1 MTILG
6 AESYNGP
13 RNSADLQAAGSWASP
28 AALTGGGVPYGDPL
42 QYRSL
47 MRPVTAVSSSAYPF
61 ASASGN
67 DAYMNVRRIGNA
79 QDLYTAGGFWLGFTA
94 ASLSASATNFVSDGT
109 NIFGMNTLGTSR
121 ATTDYA
127 IWSDVTNTVVNAGD
141 TTAVGGIP
149 TYAGGKYYVMGS
161 NTGWASSD
169 SIPGTFTYTAFN
181 IGGGPG
187 FYGFL
192 PPAAPD
198 NLYYVYGYVFAGGF
212 QSRVWTSATGA
223 AGSWAVSSGSFPG
236 GGVINMFRVG
246 GAVYAVSQPLD
257 GSVQVCYLSRSPD
270 GITWT
275 NITNTNIRNSFQTM
289 AANPTTVVVGG
300 VGGRLFSSSDDG
312 LTFIQRSIGTTAN
325 VIGVVWTGTEFVAF
339 LHNLDILYSAD
350 GATWTLK
357 PRDLVPSTYDPLI
370 TSGQLFSTTQ
380 GTFFVNPVYSF
391 RWDAVNKRWDCL
403 RAALFGGLTN
413 GAVTQ
418 PTGFFFGSGTS
429 PTGTITGGRG
439 MCGFVQY
446 ATRLDT
452 VGTASTSAWT
462 LQQTLVNAAPVPN
475 QVARFEM
482 SATAVPGQAVPTFD
496 VQWIYNGTPST
507 TVLRVTAASAAQ
519 DVYFTTASTGHNQW
533 TNVVYGNMAGTRNRG
548 PMGDVRI
555 LKKPNTTDVQA
566 QWEKLPT
573 DAASNAVAAS
583 GNGSLTLKT
592 SSVQS
597 LAVDDTDEY
606 TGAPVT
612 IPAGYKVSALMVSAG
627 AQRLGIPTPSVTL
640 GVIDNGA
647 ALPVATASLTGS
659 TATIVPLSQI
669 YETTDSGESWD
680 AASLATS
687 SVAIKRTV

>member
-28 AALTGGGVPYGDPL
+28 AALTGGGVPYGAPL

-47 MRPVTAVSSSAYPF
+47 MRSNTAVSSSAYPF
-61 ASASGN
+61 TLTTGN
-67 DAYMNVRRIGNA
+67 DAFMNVRRIGNA

-94 ASLSASATNFVSDGT
+94 TSLSASASNFVTNGT
-109 NIFGMNTLGTSR
+109 DIFGMNTIGTARTS
-121 ATTDYA
+121 TDRVV
-127 IWSDVTNTVVNAGD
+127 WSDVTNTVINIAG
-141 TTAVGGIP
+141 TTAIGNTPV
-149 TYAGGKYYVMGS
+149 YVGGKYYVMVS
-161 NTGWASSD
+161 NTGWASGD
-169 SIPGTFTYTAFN
+169 SIPGTFTYTAFS

-187 FYGFL
+187 FYGFM

-212 QSRVWTSATGA
+212 QSRLWTSASGGA
-223 AGSWAVSSGSFPG
+223 GTWAISSGSFPG
-236 GGVINMFRVG
+236 GGVVNMFRAG

-257 GSVQVCYLSRSPD
+257 GSVQVSYLSRSPD

-275 NITNTNIRNSFQTM
+275 NKGNTNTRNGYQTM
-289 AANPTTVVVGG
+289 AASPTTIVVGG
-300 VGGRLFSSSDDG
+300 VGGRIFSSTDDG
-312 LTFIQRSIGTTAN
+312 ETFVQRTSGTTAN
-325 VIGVVWTGTEFVAF
+325 VVSVVWTGTEFVAF
-339 LHNLDILYSAD
+339 LHNLDIMYSAD
-350 GATWTLK
+350 GLTWTVK

-370 TSGQLFSTTQ
+370 TSGQVLVTTT
-380 GTFFVNPVYSF
+380 GTFFVNPVYTF
-391 RWDAVNKRWDCL
+391 KWDEVGKRWECL
-403 RAALFGGLTN
+403 RAAQAGALSN
-413 GAVTQ
+413 GAITQ

-429 PTGTITGGRG
+429 PTGAITGGRG

-446 ATRLDT
+446 LSRLDA
-452 VGTASTSAWT
+452 VGTASTNAWS
-462 LQQTLVNAAPVPN
+462 LQQTFVNAAMVQDQP
-475 QVARFEM
+475 ARFEM
-482 SATAVPGQAVPTFD
+482 SATAVPGQSVPTFD
-496 VQWIYNGTPST
+496 VQWIYNGTPGST
-507 TVLRVTAASAAQ
+507 TLRVTAASAAQ
-519 DVYFTTASTGHNQW
+519 DVYFTTAATGHNQW
-533 TNVVYGNMAGTRNRG
+533 TNVVYGNMAGTRNKG

-555 LKKPNTTDVQA
+555 LKKSNTTDVQA
-566 QWEKLPT
+566 QWERVPG

-606 TGAPVT
+606 TGAPVD

-647 ALPVATASLTGS
+647 ALPVATANLTGS

-669 YETTDSGESWD
+669 YETTDSGEPWD
-680 AASLATS
+680 ADSLATS

>member
-94 ASLSASATNFVSDGT
+94 ACLRPSNNFVTNGTDIYGFT
-109 NIFGMNTLGTSR
+109 NIGTANT
-121 ATTDYA
+121 TTDNV
-127 IWSDVTNTVVNAGD
+127 IWSEATNTVINIGASTGLGGD
-141 TTAVGGIP
+141 PVYT
-149 TYAGGKYYVMGS
+149 GGKYYAPVS
-161 NTGWASSD
+161 NTGWASGD
-169 SIPGTFTYTAFN
+169 TIPGTFTYTAFN
-181 IGGGPG
+181 ISGNNGY
-187 FYGFL
+187 YGFL
-192 PPAAPD
+192 PAAAPD
-198 NLYYVYGYVFAGGF
+198 NLYYVYGYVYAGGF
-212 QSRVWTSATGA
+212 QTRMWSSTTGG
-223 AGSWAVSSGSFPG
+223 AGTWNIVSGSFPG
-236 GGVINMFRVG
+236 GGVVNMFRVG
-246 GAVYAVSQPLD
+246 GAVYAVSQPVD
-257 GSVQVCYLSRSPD
+257 GSVQVSYLARSPD
-270 GITWT
+270 GVTWT
-275 NITNTNIRNSFQTM
+275 NKGNTNARNGYQTM
-289 AANPTTVVVGG
+289 AASPTTVVVGG
-300 VGGRLFSSSDDG
+300 VGGRIFTSSDDG
-312 LTFIQRSIGTTAN
+312 ETFIQRSVGTTAN
-325 VIGVVWTGTEFVAF
+325 VVSVVWTGTEFVAF

-350 GATWTLK
+350 GETWTLK
-357 PRDLVPSTYDPLI
+357 TRDLVPSTYDPAIL
-370 TSGQLFSTTQ
+370 SGRILVTTN
-380 GTFFVNPVYSF
+380 GTFFVNSTYTF
-391 RWDAVNKRWDCL
+391 QWDTVNKRWDCL
-403 RAALFGGLTN
+403 RAAASATLVN

-446 ATRLDT
+446 TSRLDA

-462 LQQTLVNAAPVPN
+462 LQQTINTDSIVLN
-475 QVARFEM
+475 QGARFEM
-482 SATAVPGQAVPTFD
+482 SATAVPGQSVPTFD

-507 TVLRVTAASAAQ
+507 TILRVTAASAAQ

-555 LKKPNTTDVQA
+555 LKKSNTTDVQA

-606 TGAPVT
+606 TGAPIT

-627 AQRLGIPTPSVTL
+627 AQRLGISTPSVTL

-659 TATIVPLSQI
+659 TAAIVPMSQI